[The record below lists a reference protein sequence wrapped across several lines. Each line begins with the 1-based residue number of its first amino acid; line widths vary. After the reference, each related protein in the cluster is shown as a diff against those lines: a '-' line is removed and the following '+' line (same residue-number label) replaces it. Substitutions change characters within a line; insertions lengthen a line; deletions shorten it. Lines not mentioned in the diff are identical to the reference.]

1 MEAFEIFAERVTEL
15 REKQHKSRKVV
26 SELCGLPSDAIRRYE
41 RKEAKP
47 SFDAVLAIADY
58 FGVSVDY
65 LMGRSDKKL

>member
-1 MEAFEIFAERVTEL
+1 MDSFEIFAARITEL
-15 REKQHKSRKVV
+15 RERQHKSRKVV

-58 FGVSVDY
+58 FEVSVDY
-65 LMGRSDKKL
+65 LMGRVDYKF